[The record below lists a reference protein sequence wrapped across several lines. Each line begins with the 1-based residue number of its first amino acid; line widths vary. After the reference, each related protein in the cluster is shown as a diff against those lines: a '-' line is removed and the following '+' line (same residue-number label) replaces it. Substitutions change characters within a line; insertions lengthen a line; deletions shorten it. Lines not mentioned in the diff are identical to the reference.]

1 MSRRSGG
8 RAGRVG
14 IRVALAFLAL
24 GGAGC
29 ASGPAPVEGP
39 AALPAL
45 PSSEHAASEAA
56 PPETTLDIA
65 RAARTGDAS
74 LVHSLTVRTLERCGT
89 RPLGQQA
96 LLVLA
101 AAELDPRN
109 LEGRASLA
117 LEALRLVGE
126 ASEPDA
132 WTRVLSESLYLLAQR
147 LGRAARAADAAEGEL
162 LRPSA
167 RRGNERRLAADD
179 VACRAVAWPDGE
191 AEESADLPSLEGA
204 SYPARIA
211 WLQRK
216 VAELEGELQRLRRI
230 TTGQP

>member
-1 MSRRSGG
+1 MNRRPGG
-8 RAGRVG
+8 RGRPIG
-14 IRVALAFLAL
+14 IGALVLLAL
-24 GGAGC
+24 GGASC
-29 ASGPAPVEGP
+29 ASGPPVVDRPGAP
-39 AALPAL
+39 PAL
-45 PSSEHAASEAA
+45 PSSEPAASEAA
-56 PPETTLDIA
+56 PTETTLDVA
-65 RAARTGDAS
+65 RAARGGDGS
-74 LVHSLTVRTLERCGT
+74 LVRSLAVRTLERCGT

-101 AAELDPRN
+101 AAELDPRSS
-109 LEGRASLA
+109 EGRTSVA

-147 LGRAARAADAAEGEL
+147 VGGATRTAGSAPEEDLRAA
-162 LRPSA
+162 A
-167 RRGNERRLAADD
+167 RRGNERRLAVDD
-179 VACRAVAWPDGE
+179 AACRAISWPDGK
-191 AEESADLPSLEGA
+191 AEEPADLPSLEGA

-216 VAELEGELQRLRRI
+216 LGELEGELQRLRRI